1 MSLQYRAK
9 FETFVPTWRNTT
21 TNQILVNPETEAYT
35 NEVYV
40 EVSNMQDENSKYYLT
55 IKCEIPTTF
64 FKGLTYYGNFLVV
77 AVENYVYI
85 INLLNKQSNA
95 YKIGGYFNKF
105 WRFSDTLLVITNSRI
120 GCIDTQGKLKWRS
133 GKLGTEKIELAASAS
148 QTINGRGKWND
159 TIGWKP
165 FSLNPDSG
173 TAFLRYE
180 NTKKSRVIF
189 SRMTQM
195 IGI

>member
-9 FETFVPTWRNTT
+9 FETFVPTWRNTA

-77 AVENYVYI
+77 AVENFIYI
-85 INLLNKQSNA
+85 INLRNKHA
-95 YKIGGYFNKF
+95 KDKKKTGG
-105 WRFSDTLLVITNSRI
+105 WL
-120 GCIDTQGKLKWRS
+120 
-133 GKLGTEKIELAASAS
+133 
-148 QTINGRGKWND
+148 
-159 TIGWKP
+159 
-165 FSLNPDSG
+165 
-173 TAFLRYE
+173 
-180 NTKKSRVIF
+180 
-189 SRMTQM
+189 
-195 IGI
+195 